1 MREVEYSR
9 ATPTA
14 RGDGPLC
21 NADMSPVAAAAL
33 SDVLGFGCV
42 RRATPP
48 FHKSAIVHVWCVCGF
63 QQHT

>member
-48 FHKSAIVHVWCVCGF
+48 FHKV
-63 QQHT
+63 T